1 MVPDADYL
9 YACDPQW
16 WAIHID
22 DVRKVFRGKLYTQY
36 HTDEGK
42 KEAKRLGIEAI
53 QGAHNK
59 GLGRGMLHFNS
70 NSGAQAINLAYLLG
84 ARSIGLLGY
93 DMGATGRT
101 HFFGEHP
108 KGLQNGNYEKY
119 VPEFNKLAKDLEQ
132 EGVEVINCTRKTL
145 LTQFKQQ
152 TLEAYAGHHHR
163 DGAEP
168 DCRRNQADQQLAT
181 A

>member
-16 WAIHID
+16 WAIHIEE
-22 DVRKVFRGKLYTQY
+22 VRRTFKGKLITQY
-36 HTDEGK
+36 HTEDGK
-42 KEAKRLGIEAI
+42 KVAEGLGLQAI

-84 ARSIGLLGY
+84 AKRIGLLGY
-93 DMGATGRT
+93 DMGATGRS
-101 HFFGEHP
+101 HFFGSHP
-108 KGLQNGNYEKY
+108 KGLINGNYQNY
-119 VPEFNKLAKDLEQ
+119 VPEFTRLAKDLEQ
-132 EGVEVINCTRKTL
+132 EGVEVVNCTRKTL

-152 TLEAYAGHHHR
+152 SLEAYAGNYHR

-168 DCRRNQADQQLAT
+168 DSRGDQADKQLAT